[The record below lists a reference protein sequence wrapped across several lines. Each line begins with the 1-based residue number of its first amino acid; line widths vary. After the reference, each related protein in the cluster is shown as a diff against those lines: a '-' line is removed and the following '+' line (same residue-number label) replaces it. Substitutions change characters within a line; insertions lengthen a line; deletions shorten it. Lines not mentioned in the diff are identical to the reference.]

1 MLYSKLILSILFF
14 FVQLLCVAQNT
25 DSTILQLKNSTSN
38 TVRSGTST
46 ISSILKKTDSL
57 ATTKNVALDSTVKKE
72 SLIISDSTN
81 FKFNITNPIPKRA
94 AMYSALL
101 PGLGQTYNKQYYKIG
116 IVYAG
121 LGIATYLIATEYNKY
136 QKYQEAYVY
145 RTDNN
150 PLTVDSF
157 KQYNVSD
164 LSNFKTLARSNLD
177 KIVVYSAVWYGLNI
191 IDALASAHLKTFD
204 MSKSISCKVVP
215 FVNQNFAGINFK
227 IIINNQNNYAHSTNR
242 LW

>member
-1 MLYSKLILSILFF
+1 MTRLFLFAFLFIFKVTAQCQMRASKDSVAVNALFKNNKSDSI
-14 FVQLLCVAQNT
+14 AT
-25 DSTILQLKNSTSN
+25 KIDSVKN
-38 TVRSGTST
+38 
-46 ISSILKKTDSL
+46 K
-57 ATTKNVALDSTVKKE
+57 LDTTVKQSFK
-72 SLIISDSTN
+72 IVDSTN
-81 FKFNITNPIPKRA
+81 FKFNIKNPIPKRA

-101 PGLGQTYNKQYYKIG
+101 PGLGQAYNKQYYKIA

-121 LGIATYLIATEYNKY
+121 LGVSAYLIATEYNKY

-150 PLTVDSF
+150 PLTIDSF

-164 LSNFKTLARSNLD
+164 LNNLKTLARSNLD

-204 MSKSISCKVVP
+204 MSKSISLKATP
-215 FVNQNFAGINFK
+215 FINNHYAGITACITLK
-227 IIINNQNNYAHSTNR
+227 TKNNYAHSSNR
-242 LW
+242 IW